1 MTSHA
6 SRRIALRYVMLART
20 LPGDVRLLGDTLGDV
35 LRAHGGDALFQS
47 VERMRGA
54 AKRAREGD
62 RGDARR
68 ELAEIAGS
76 LEPKLALDVVRAFTL
91 YFQLVNQA
99 EDVHRAREL
108 RRRERA
114 REPVAESLAAVTA
127 ELHAKGA
134 SFEQIRAAL
143 DDVHLSF
150 VFTAHPTE
158 ARRRTTERL
167 LADVRISLE
176 ALDRTSPT
184 PPEERRLHRRVRAT
198 VEALW
203 EHASERSEKPTVLDE
218 VKTGVWYLRNVL
230 LDVVPEVQRRLARA
244 LEGAFAQTVDPS
256 SLPCPVVF
264 GSWMGGDRDG
274 NPFVDDA
281 TLERTLEIHRFICL
295 DRYGKDIDALV
306 DPLAT
311 AAHRLPRCTAL
322 DDAIARAEAAVPE
335 VAGNAARRNP
345 DEPLRHLLT
354 LVRDR
359 IERTSRGAAGGY
371 AHPDDFVDDLQAMRA
386 ALRGAG
392 ALSLPDD
399 ALLDLVL
406 RVRVF
411 GFHLAALDVREDS
424 AVHRAVVAELLDD
437 PSYPERSVAERITA
451 LQRLRLPARGAKI
464 SPEARRCLS
473 LFETLARCQARF
485 GRDAAHTYIISM
497 TESEADVHE
506 AWRLLELHGIADH
519 VDVVPLFETR
529 EALEATVPIL
539 SALLRHPGYREH
551 VRRRGELQ
559 ELLVGYSDSM
569 RQNGTLASRIL
580 VLETQRSATRVCATN
595 GVKLRIFHG
604 RGGSTSRGGGPTY
617 RAIRALPPEVF
628 SGDAKITE
636 QGEVRSF
643 HFASPDLA
651 GRYLEQTIG
660 AALLSRYEARYAP
673 RAEVPKESALLPR
686 LAETSAAAYRRLVED
701 PGLVPYFA
709 SATPFPVIAQLNI
722 ASRPSKRGGG
732 ALTLARLRAIPWVFA
747 WSQQRS
753 VITGWYGVG
762 TALAELSDAE
772 LHALFA
778 SSPFFRDVLDN
789 VEMTLAKSD
798 LAIADRYAQLCDDEA
813 IRTRIRGAIDDE
825 HARTVREVLR
835 ATGASL
841 ILDDDPVIRGSIELR
856 NPYVDPLS
864 YLQIEALRRT
874 RSGEEA
880 WNDVARA
887 AVQGIAAGL
896 RNTG

>member
-1 MTSHA
+1 
-6 SRRIALRYVMLART
+6 MLART

-35 LRAHGGDALFQS
+35 LRAHGGEPLFEA

-54 AKRAREGD
+54 AKRARENGSQE
-62 RGDARR
+62 ARR
-68 ELAEIAGS
+68 ELASVAAS
-76 LEPKLALDVVRAFTL
+76 LEPRLALDVVRAFTL

-99 EDVHRAREL
+99 EDVHRTREV
-108 RRRERA
+108 RRRESA
-114 REPVAESLAAVTA
+114 REPVAESLASVAA
-127 ELHAKGA
+127 ELQAKGA
-134 SFEQIRAAL
+134 TYEETLRAL
-143 DDVHLSF
+143 EDVNLSF

-167 LADVRISLE
+167 LADVRVGLE
-176 ALDRTSPT
+176 TLDRTSPT
-184 PPEERRLHRRVRAT
+184 PPEERRLHRRLRAT

-230 LDVVPEVQRRLARA
+230 LDVVPEVQRSLARA
-244 LEGAFAQTVDPS
+244 LESAFAEPVDPA
-256 SLPCPVVF
+256 SLPSPVVF

-281 TLERTLEIHRFICL
+281 TLERTLEIHRFICV
-295 DRYGKDIDALV
+295 DRYLKDVDALV

-311 AAHRLPRCTAL
+311 AASRLPPCEAL
-322 DDAIARAEAAVPE
+322 DRAIARAEAAVPE
-335 VAGNAARRNP
+335 VAGAAERRNGE
-345 DEPLRHLLT
+345 EPLRRLLV

-359 IERTSRGAAGGY
+359 LERTQSGAAGRY
-371 AHPDDFVDDLQAMRA
+371 THPADLLDDLQAMRT

-392 ALSLPDD
+392 AFALPND

-411 GFHLAALDVREDS
+411 GFHLAALDAREDS
-424 AVHRAVVAELLDD
+424 AVHRAVVAELLGD
-437 PSYPERSVAERITA
+437 PRYPELPANERIAA
-451 LQRLRLPARGAKI
+451 LSRLRLPARGTKL

-473 LFETLARCQARF
+473 LFETLAACQARF
-485 GRDAAHTYIISM
+485 GREACHTYIISM

-506 AWRLLELHGIADH
+506 VWRLLELHGIADH

-529 EALEATVPIL
+529 EALESTVPIL
-539 SALLRHPGYREH
+539 SSLLRHPGYREH
-551 VRRRGELQ
+551 VRRRGDLQ

-580 VLETQRSATRVCATN
+580 VLETQRSATRVCTTH
-595 GVKLRIFHG
+595 GVKLRVFHG

-628 SGDAKITE
+628 SGDTKITE

-651 GRYLEQTIG
+651 ARYLEQTIG
-660 AALLSRYEARYAP
+660 AALYTRYEARYAP
-673 RAEVPKESALLPR
+673 RPEVSEENALMPR
-686 LAETSAAAYRRLVED
+686 LAETSGRAYRALVED
-701 PGLVPYFA
+701 EGLVPYFA

-762 TALAELSDAE
+762 TALAELSDDE
-772 LHALFA
+772 VHALVA
-778 SSPFFRDVLDN
+778 HSPFFRDVIDN

-798 LAIADRYAQLCDDEA
+798 LAIAARYAELCDDA
-813 IRTRIRGAIDDE
+813 TVRDRIRGAIERE
-825 HARTVREVLR
+825 HAVTVREVLR
-835 ATGASL
+835 ATQATHV
-841 ILDDDPVIRGSIELR
+841 LDDDQVIRSSIELR

-864 YLQIEALRRT
+864 YLQIEALRRA
-874 RSGEEA
+874 REGEEG

-887 AVQGIAAGL
+887 AVHGIAAGL